1 MTFHSCPRRGALF
14 LLPSREGSRVS
25 TLRPGGASRVYIVRP
40 RAHLDVGR
48 RGERFPGLAADHVL
62 ILRERARERERDAAG
77 QSRDA
82 RVGETR
88 RASSSSRCDA
98 RVRFRER
105 VPWARC
111 SPVSSTFPF
120 PSSLVVPP
128 RVFSPR
134 RRRVSPR
141 VSPCS
146 FYCCSP
152 CFSVTTTTTTT
163 RAVVPWSVSRTRSSF
178 SFLSSCRRTRA
189 RARARARRRRAP
201 RARMGTAR
209 ASACRA
215 SRAISDDATRTRTT
229 TRTRTR
235 LDET

>member
-1 MTFHSCPRRGALF
+1 M
-14 LLPSREGSRVS
+14 PSREGSRVS

-40 RAHLDVGR
+40 RAHLDVRR

-62 ILRERARERERDAAG
+62 ILRMRESERARRRGSVARRARRRD
-77 QSRDA
+77 
-82 RVGETR
+82 ETR
-88 RASSSSRCDA
+88 VASSSSRCDA

-128 RVFSPR
+128 RVSSPR

-146 FYCCSP
+146 FYCCSS
-152 CFSVTTTTTTT
+152 CFSVTTTTTTA
-163 RAVVPWSVSRTRSSF
+163 RAVVPWSVSRARSSF

-189 RARARARRRRAP
+189 RWRARARRRRAP

-229 TRTRTR
+229 TRASTR